1 MDNSCVFNLILNC
14 SLQTCA
20 LFKSTVFKFGT
31 VRSRKIRY
39 VIVTES
45 LFLPGVSFLRVDLE
59 EIKRWF
65 DRYTHSFDL
74 SVSMI
79 EMKRRHSLDV
89 MRIGENLTRA
99 LSWPEDEA
107 RTGIAA
113 CLLHDTGRFTQ
124 YRDFGTY
131 NDGAS
136 VDHGERGFEIL
147 RAEFFG
153 DFGSSGEPA
162 DDAAREALLQ
172 AVRWHNKKAL
182 PVELPREVAPFCRL
196 ARDADKLDVFALV
209 RARME
214 EGTIG
219 EMLPRHKIDAPLS
232 PRLLDEVETNGSGSY
247 KNASSLLDFLL
258 IQMTW
263 VLDLNFAPSLRV
275 LEESGV
281 LSSIQSR
288 FPEDDG
294 RVQKIVGGLFERIE
308 KRKRELT
315 P

>member
-1 MDNSCVFNLILNC
+1 
-14 SLQTCA
+14 
-20 LFKSTVFKFGT
+20 
-31 VRSRKIRY
+31 
-39 VIVTES
+39 
-45 LFLPGVSFLRVDLE
+45 VSFLRVDLE
-59 EIKRWF
+59 EVKRWF

-89 MRIGENLTRA
+89 MRIGEDLTRA

-131 NDGAS
+131 HDGAS
-136 VDHGERGFEIL
+136 VDHGERGFEVL
-147 RAEFFG
+147 RAEFLG
-153 DFGSSGEPA
+153 DFSNVGDSGEPA
-162 DDAAREALLQ
+162 DDAGREALLQ
-172 AVRWHNKKAL
+172 AVRWHNKKEL
-182 PVELPREVAPFCRL
+182 PANLPREVMPFCRL

-219 EMLPRHKIDAPLS
+219 ELLPRHKIDAPLS
-232 PRLLDEVETNGSGSY
+232 PRLLDEVEANGSGSY

-275 LEESGV
+275 VEESGV

-288 FPEDDG
+288 FPKDDEK
-294 RVQKIVGGLFERIE
+294 VQEIVKSLFKRIE
-308 KRKRELT
+308 KRKQELT